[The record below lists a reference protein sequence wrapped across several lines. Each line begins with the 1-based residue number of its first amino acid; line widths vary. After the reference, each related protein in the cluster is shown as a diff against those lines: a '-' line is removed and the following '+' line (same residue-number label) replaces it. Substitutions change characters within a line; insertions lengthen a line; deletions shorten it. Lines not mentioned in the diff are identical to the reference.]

1 MHDRLANIG
10 VEVRDATGRATALPA
25 TARAAWAR
33 ATPPPAT
40 AQEAAAVVDLA
51 RNEGWVVAPHWAGP
65 AVAAA
70 SRASAPRSALYVSPE
85 RLDRVD
91 EVVPADLMA
100 VVGAG
105 VRVGA
110 LEARVAADG
119 LCWPPSAACRPD
131 DMVGDVIAR
140 LPGGW
145 TMDGNLARRYLLALD
160 AVLADGSL
168 LHAGARTVKS
178 VTGYDLKQ
186 LMVGSRGT
194 LGVITSLTLRLEAV
208 ANCASVLERYRR
220 DFAGM
225 GGLAGS
231 GRAGSGGSDVA
242 GGDGDGALLILERL
256 KRELDPTGVFPDV
269 GTLMRTD
276 ATV

>member
-1 MHDRLANIG
+1 MRDRVANIG

-25 TARAAWAR
+25 TA
-33 ATPPPAT
+33 
-40 AQEAAAVVDLA
+40 QEAAAVVNLA
-51 RNEGWVVAPHWAGP
+51 RDEGWVVAPHWAEP
-65 AVAAA
+65 AG
-70 SRASAPRSALYVSPE
+70 SAGGAPPLLSGPRSVLYISPE
-85 RLDRVD
+85 RIDGVD
-91 EVVPADLMA
+91 EIVPADLMA

-105 VRVGA
+105 VSVGA
-110 LEARVAADG
+110 LEERIAAG
-119 LCWPPSAACRPD
+119 RLCWPPSAACGPD

-145 TMDGNLARRYLLALD
+145 TMEGNLTRRYLLALD

-225 GGLAGS
+225 GGGAGS
-231 GRAGSGGSDVA
+231 ERAGTGGADAASGC
-242 GGDGDGALLILERL
+242 DGASLILERL
-256 KRELDPTGVFPDV
+256 KRELDPCGVFPAV

>member
-1 MHDRLANIG
+1 
-10 VEVRDATGRATALPA
+10 ATGRATALPA
-25 TARAAWAR
+25 TA
-33 ATPPPAT
+33 
-40 AQEAAAVVDLA
+40 QEAAAVVNLA
-51 RNEGWVVAPHWAGP
+51 RDEGWVVAPHWAGP

-105 VRVGA
+105 VSVGA
-110 LEARVAADG
+110 LETRVAADG
-119 LCWPPSAACRPD
+119 LCWPPAAACDPG

-145 TMDGNLARRYLLALD
+145 TMEGNLTRRYLLALD

-208 ANCASVLERYRR
+208 ANRESVLERYRR

-225 GGLAGS
+225 GGGAVP
-231 GRAGSGGSDVA
+231 GRAGIGGADA
-242 GGDGDGALLILERL
+242 AIGGALLILERL

>member
-1 MHDRLANIG
+1 MRDRLVDIG
-10 VEVRDATGRATALPA
+10 VDVRDETGRATAL
-25 TARAAWAR
+25 
-33 ATPPPAT
+33 PAT

-51 RNEGWVVAPHWAGP
+51 RSEGWVVAPHWFAAGGD
-65 AVAAA
+65 AGAG
-70 SRASAPRSALYVSPE
+70 SSGTRSVVLLSPE
-85 RLDRVD
+85 RMSSID

-100 VVGAG
+100 VAGAG

-110 LEARVAADG
+110 LEERIAADG
-119 LCWPPSAACRPD
+119 LCWPPSASCDPG

-145 TMDGNLARRYLLALD
+145 TMEGNLGRRYLLAVD
-160 AVLADGSL
+160 AVMADGSL

-220 DFAGM
+220 DFAGI
-225 GGLAGS
+225 GSTDDS
-231 GRAGSGGSDVA
+231 GRADAAEGWPDTDGA
-242 GGDGDGALLILERL
+242 GTAGAGDGALLILKRL
-256 KRELDPTGVFPDV
+256 KHELDPTGVFPDAE
-269 GTLMRTD
+269 TLMRTD
-276 ATV
+276 GTG